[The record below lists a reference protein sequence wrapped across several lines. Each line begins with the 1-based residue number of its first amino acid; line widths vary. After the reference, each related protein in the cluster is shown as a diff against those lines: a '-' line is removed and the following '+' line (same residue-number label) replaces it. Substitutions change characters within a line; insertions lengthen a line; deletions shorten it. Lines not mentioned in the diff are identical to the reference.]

1 MFTKNAVGVIDRL
14 RVKAESNG
22 DGTVGFDFITIITAV
37 TTLLPL
43 LQGLFANCNKK
54 PPAPTPIPPAL
65 SAMGVSTETWNQA
78 SDAKWIATDA
88 WNGNKYRQN
97 VVNAASKKLMA
108 EQRISKKAA
117 KPLAIASL
125 DTSRTELLED
135 LASTIHGSKISN
147 S

>member
-54 PPAPTPIPPAL
+54 PPAPTPVPPA
-65 SAMGVSTETWNQA
+65 
-78 SDAKWIATDA
+78 
-88 WNGNKYRQN
+88 YRQWGYQQKHGIKRQTQN
-97 VVNAASKKLMA
+97 GSLLMHGMVINID
-108 EQRISKKAA
+108 R
-117 KPLAIASL
+117 
-125 DTSRTELLED
+125 TS
-135 LASTIHGSKISN
+135 
-147 S
+147 